1 MQMPWCAMTTR
12 LLSFLLLIEDALSTR
27 RGASLTSTRMVNYH
41 KGLARMAL
49 DGGGVVHLQN
59 FCLADGQICLKAA
72 LYWPSCEAPATH
84 AIYPQENFD
93 WRAAAA
99 RVAEIWLAGPAAAGL
114 APAAEGEAQPA
125 LEKLAAVG

>member
-1 MQMPWCAMTTR
+1 MTTR

-27 RGASLTSTRMVNYH
+27 HGSSVTSTRMVNYH

-49 DGGGVVHLQN
+49 EGGGVVHLQN
-59 FCLADGQICLKAA
+59 FSLADGQICLKAA

-93 WRAAAA
+93 WRAAPSPN
-99 RVAEIWLAGPAAAGL
+99 AEKSLPWKNLPRSVKWRPTG
-114 APAAEGEAQPA
+114 
-125 LEKLAAVG
+125 AVGVTNG